1 MVRHWSVLLRA
12 ILTLAGLTLTT
23 LVCLWLSANPTTV
36 ALTYLLCIVL
46 IASWW
51 GIGMATAASVVAI
64 VAFNVLFLPPVGT
77 LTIADPQ
84 NWVSFFAFLTVAV
97 IVSQLSGRARERQLE
112 ALARQQDLERLYALS
127 RSLLL
132 ADAEV
137 SLIGEIAR
145 RLAETFSLTTVALY
159 DRRADRVAWGG
170 AADRPDIEPRL
181 RDVART
187 AEVIHDPSGP
197 VFFPI
202 RLGGAPIGSLA
213 IVGGALG
220 DAVLQSIANLAA
232 IGLERATSHEAMA
245 ASEAARQSGE
255 LRAALLDAVAH
266 EFKTPLT
273 AGKAAATA
281 LLSRVSSSP
290 DDHEL
295 VVIINEELERLKAL
309 VSDAIH
315 MLRIDAGDM
324 VVRRERHRAS
334 DLVGQALRE
343 MGARLEG
350 HRVTVDAPETIDVD
364 VDASL
369 LRLALRQLLDNAV
382 KYSPPDS
389 AIGVAAS
396 TNGEVRIVVSNS
408 GPPIPASDRNRI
420 FDRFYRGRHSENIP
434 GSGLGL
440 AIVQRIARAHGGD
453 VGVTSD
459 AAVGTQFTIAL
470 PVSPEPAS
478 VPDA

>member
-1 MVRHWSVLLRA
+1 VLLRA
-12 ILTLAGLTLTT
+12 GLTLAVLAAVT
-23 LVCLWLSANPTTV
+23 VVYAQLSGNPTTV

-46 IASWW
+46 IATQW
-51 GIGMATAASVVAI
+51 GIALATAASIGAI
-64 VAFNVLFLPPVGT
+64 LAFNVFFLPPVGT

-84 NWVSFFAFLTVAV
+84 NWVSFFVFLAVAV

-132 ADAEV
+132 ARTEGALVGD
-137 SLIGEIAR
+137 IAR
-145 RLAETFSLTTVALY
+145 RVAETFSLTAVALY

-170 AADRPDIEPRL
+170 IGDRVDVEHVELRL
-181 RDVART
+181 HEVART
-187 AEVIHDPSGP
+187 AEVIREPSGA
-197 VFFPI
+197 VLAPI
-202 RLGGAPIGSLA
+202 RLGGAPIASLA
-213 IVGGALG
+213 LVGGQLR

-232 IGLERATSHEAMA
+232 IALERAASQEAVA
-245 ASEAARQSGE
+245 AAEAGRQSGE

-281 LLSRVSSSP
+281 LLSNVSPSS

-295 VVIINEELERLKAL
+295 LVVINEQLEQLQAL

-315 MLRIDAGDM
+315 MLRIDAGDL
-324 VVRRERHRAS
+324 VLRPERHRAA
-334 DLVGQALRE
+334 DLVQQALRE
-343 MGARLEG
+343 MGSRLEG
-350 HRVTVDAPETIDVD
+350 HGLAVD
-364 VDASL
+364 VPDALQIDADASL
-369 LRLALRQLLDNAV
+369 MRLALRQLVDNAV

-389 AIGVAAS
+389 SIAVSATA
-396 TNGEVRIVVSNS
+396 NGEVRLSVTNS
-408 GPPIPASDRNRI
+408 GPPISASDRARI
-420 FDRFYRGRHSENIP
+420 FDRFYRGGHSENIP

-453 VGVTSD
+453 VGVASD
-459 AAVGTQFTIAL
+459 ACAGTRFTIVL
-470 PVSPEPAS
+470 PVSANPPS
-478 VPDA
+478 SHDA

>member
-1 MVRHWSVLLRA
+1 MDRPLSPFLQAVLS
-12 ILTLAGLTLTT
+12 LAALAFITT
-23 LVCLWLSANPTTV
+23 GYVWLSANPTTV

-46 IASWW
+46 IATLW
-51 GIGMATAASVVAI
+51 GIGLATSASVVAI
-64 VAFNVLFLPPVGT
+64 VAFNVFFLPPVGT

-84 NWVSFFAFLTVAV
+84 NWVSFFAFLAVAV
-97 IVSQLSGRARERQLE
+97 IVSQLSGRARERQIE

-132 ADAEV
+132 ADGEA

-145 RLAETFSLTTVALY
+145 RLAETFSLTTVALF

-170 AADRPDIEPRL
+170 VAERPDIEPRL
-181 RDVART
+181 REVART
-187 AEVIHDPSGP
+187 AEVIRDPSGL
-197 VFFPI
+197 VFTPI

-213 IVGGALG
+213 LVGGTLG

-273 AGKAAATA
+273 ASKAAATA
-281 LLSRVSSSP
+281 LLSSAGRSP

-295 VVIINEELERLKAL
+295 VVIINEELERLQAL

-324 VVRRERHRAS
+324 VVRRERHRAA

-343 MGARLEG
+343 MGSRLEG
-350 HRVTVDAPETIDVD
+350 HRLTIEVPETVDVEA
-364 VDASL
+364 DASL
-369 LRLALRQLLDNAV
+369 IRLALRQLLDNAV

-389 AIGVAAS
+389 AIGVSAS
-396 TNGEVRIVVSNS
+396 ANGEVRIAVTNS
-408 GPPIPASDRNRI
+408 GPPISAPDRARI
-420 FDRFYRGRHSENIP
+420 FDRFYRGGHSGNIP

-459 AAVGTQFTIAL
+459 AAVGTQFTIVL
-470 PVSPEPAS
+470 PVSAEPPS
-478 VPDA
+478 VSG